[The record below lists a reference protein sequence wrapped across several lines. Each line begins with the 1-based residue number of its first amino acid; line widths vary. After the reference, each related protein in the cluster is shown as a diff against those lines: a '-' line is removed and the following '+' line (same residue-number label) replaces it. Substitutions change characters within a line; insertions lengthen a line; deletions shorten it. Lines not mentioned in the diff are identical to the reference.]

1 MKSSSDGSK
10 FRSVSTS
17 HSVATDLTAFSS
29 APHSPNRKGR
39 WDFTRL
45 RPTPPLRP
53 AYALIAKEVIYWNKK
68 FYNLVK
74 SQ

>member
-53 AYALIAKEVIYWNKK
+53 AYALIAKEVIY
-68 FYNLVK
+68 
-74 SQ
+74 